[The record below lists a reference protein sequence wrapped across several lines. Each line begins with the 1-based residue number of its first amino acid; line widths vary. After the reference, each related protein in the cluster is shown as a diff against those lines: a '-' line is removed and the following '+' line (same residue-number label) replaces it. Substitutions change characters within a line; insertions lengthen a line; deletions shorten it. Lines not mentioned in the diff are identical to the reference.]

1 MRSRLFRT
9 GALASLEHVVV
20 EEVEHDR
27 DDRADHGQHD
37 ASRHVDEADEEAV
50 NQVSAVGRR
59 VSRHCVAR
67 ARRRRARAAGG
78 GDNQV
83 RKV

>member
-20 EEVEHDR
+20 KEVEHDR

-37 ASRHVDEADEEAV
+37 ASRHADEADEEAV
-50 NQVSAVGRR
+50 NQVSAVGRS
-59 VSRHCVAR
+59 VCRHLRRHAR
-67 ARRRRARAAGG
+67 ALTAPARPGRG
-78 GDNQV
+78 
-83 RKV
+83 